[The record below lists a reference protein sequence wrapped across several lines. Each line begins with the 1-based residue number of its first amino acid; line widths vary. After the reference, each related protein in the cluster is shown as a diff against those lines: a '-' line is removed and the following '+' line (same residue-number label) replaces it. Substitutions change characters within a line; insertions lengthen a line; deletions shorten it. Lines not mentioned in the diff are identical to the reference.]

1 MAPSASA
8 ISNRLKV
15 FDNLTMLGMRIWMYP
30 YHDTTSIIGQAFKDL
45 WVPTPSYRL
54 HPGYAAVEAVEPF
67 KMQNGIHINAKHKE
81 SV

>member
-1 MAPSASA
+1 
-8 ISNRLKV
+8 
-15 FDNLTMLGMRIWMYP
+15 MYP